1 GPSPE
6 ETDEGGRSA
15 HRARFAPF
23 VDLSVAAAS
32 RSGLDELEF
41 EVDLDLVGHE
51 ELTAD
56 EDGGEGHA
64 EVLAVDRAGRRQ
76 SGALVAVRVGGDT
89 GEFGRERD
97 FLGHSAQRQ
106 LADDFELLC
115 VIGLDRGRLELQLRM
130 LLGEEEV
137 SALEVAVALLV
148 PGADRGGV

>member
-1 GPSPE
+1 
-6 ETDEGGRSA
+6 TKGRTA
-15 HRARFAPF
+15 WRAVRPF
-23 VDLSVAAAS
+23 VDLSTTVAG
-32 RSGLDELEF
+32 RSGLDEFEF
-41 EVDLDLVGHE
+41 EFDLDLVGHE
-51 ELTAD
+51 KLTAA
-56 EDGGEGHA
+56 EDGVEGHA

-76 SGALVAVRVGGDT
+76 SGDLVAVRVGGDT

-148 PGADRGGV
+148 